1 MNIVNRRQK
10 KNIRNFER
18 ERAEKL
24 SELGERLRRVRLEL
38 NLSLEE
44 VSMRTMIGPRHLQA
58 IEEGQL
64 EHLPEPIYIRG
75 FIRRFANALGL
86 NGVDLASDFP
96 VESNQRLLNYPW
108 INWPSA
114 QLRPIHLYILYIV
127 LIMCSVQGLSQML
140 DRSAIQASRLD
151 IEPSAPDLPAQQK
164 ERRPAP
170 SLAKLT
176 GKQSPT
182 PTAAAGAVRI
192 GLTLKA
198 ESWIKVVADGKTQF
212 EGVLPEG
219 TERTW
224 EAKQELFVRA
234 GNAGGVLVA
243 VNDGQ
248 AKQMGAPG
256 EVEEVTVKA
265 NPQS

>member
-1 MNIVNRRQK
+1 
-10 KNIRNFER
+10 
-18 ERAEKL
+18 
-24 SELGERLRRVRLEL
+24 
-38 NLSLEE
+38 
-44 VSMRTMIGPRHLQA
+44 MIGPRHLQA

-86 NGVDLASDFP
+86 NGVELASDFP
-96 VESNQRLLNYPW
+96 VESNQRLLNYSW

-114 QLRPIHLYILYIV
+114 QWRPIHLYILYIV

-140 DRSAIQASRLD
+140 DRPILQASRLD
-151 IEPSAPDLPAQQK
+151 IEPPPPAKPVQQQ

-170 SLAKLT
+170 SQAKLT
-176 GKQSPT
+176 AKQSPT
-182 PTAAAGAVRI
+182 PSPAAGAVRI

-198 ESWIKVVADGKTQF
+198 ESWIEVVADGQTQF
-212 EGVLPEG
+212 QGILPEG
-219 TERTW
+219 TKRTW
-224 EAKQELFVRA
+224 EAKQELFVKA
-234 GNAGGVLVA
+234 GNAGGVLMA

-256 EVEEVTVKA
+256 KVEEVTVKA
-265 NPQS
+265 NPES

>member
-1 MNIVNRRQK
+1 MNIVKRRKK
-10 KNIRNFER
+10 KNIRNFEQ

-24 SELGERLRRVRLEL
+24 SELGARLHRVRLEL

-44 VSMRTMIGPRHLQA
+44 VSMRTMIGPRHLEA

-64 EHLPEPIYIRG
+64 EHLPEPIYIQG

-86 NGVDLASDFP
+86 NGAELASDFP
-96 VESNQRLLNYPW
+96 IESNQRLLNYPW

-114 QLRPIHLYILYIV
+114 QLRPIHLYLLYIA
-127 LIMCSVQGLSQML
+127 LIMFSVQSLSQML
-140 DRSAIQASRLD
+140 DRSAMQASRPE
-151 IEPSAPDLPAQQK
+151 IEPPPPTQPVQQP

-176 GKQSPT
+176 TGGSPT
-182 PTAAAGAVRI
+182 PSAESAAVRV

-198 ESWIKVVADGKTQF
+198 ESWIEIVADGKTQF

-219 TERTW
+219 TKRTW
-224 EAKQELFVRA
+224 EAKQELVVRA

>member
-1 MNIVNRRQK
+1 MNIVK
-10 KNIRNFER
+10 KRKKNNIRNFEQ

-24 SELGERLRRVRLEL
+24 SELGARLRQVRLEL

-64 EHLPEPIYIRG
+64 QHLPEPIYIQG

-86 NGVDLASDFP
+86 NGAELASDFP
-96 VESNQRLLNYPW
+96 IESNQRLLNYSW
-108 INWPSA
+108 INLPSA
-114 QLRPIHLYILYIV
+114 QLRPIHLYLLYIAV
-127 LIMCSVQGLSQML
+127 IMCSVQSLSNTL
-140 DRSAIQASRLD
+140 NRSAMQASSLD
-151 IEPSAPDLPAQQK
+151 IEPPPASQPVQQK
-164 ERRPAP
+164 QPRPAP

-176 GKQSPT
+176 TGGSPT
-182 PTAAAGAVRI
+182 PSTASGAVRV

-198 ESWIKVVADGKTQF
+198 ESWIEVVADGKTQF
-212 EGVLPEG
+212 EGVLPKG
-219 TERTW
+219 TKRTW
-224 EAKQELFVRA
+224 EAKEELFLRA

-248 AKQMGAPG
+248 AKEMGAPG